1 MQYKAG
7 IGYDI
12 HCLVEEKKLM
22 LGGIE
27 IPYIKGLHGHSD
39 ADVVLHAICDA
50 ILGAMAKGDIGDL
63 FPTTDPKFDNISS
76 IELLKEVDSLVRKNR
91 YRIIN
96 IDATIIAEE
105 PKLGPFKKQMATK
118 ISKTLKIKEEDV
130 NIKATTNEGLGPIGK
145 AEAIA
150 TYATVLLSK

>member
-1 MQYKAG
+1 MEYRTG

-12 HCLVEEKKLM
+12 HRLVKERKLI

-27 IPYIKGLHGHSD
+27 IPYIMGLAGHSD

-50 ILGAMAKGDIGDL
+50 ILGAMGQGDIGDY
-63 FPTTDPKFDNISS
+63 FPTSDPKYDNISS
-76 IELLKEVDSLVRKNR
+76 LELLKETHALVKKNK
-91 YRIIN
+91 YKVSN

-105 PKLGPFKKQMATK
+105 PKLGHFKKQMAKK
-118 ISKTLKIKEEDV
+118 IAETLNLNDADV
-130 NIKATTNEGLGPIGK
+130 NIKATTNEGADSIGR

-150 TYATVLLSK
+150 AYAVVMLSK